1 MSHRTV
7 TNPSIAPDR
16 CLRPASQTS
25 RRPAAIALV
34 ARALRAAGRK
44 AKPKEISYG

>member
-1 MSHRTV
+1 MTQRTHL
-7 TNPSIAPDR
+7 THNG
-16 CLRPASQTS
+16 CLHPLHPTLRH
-25 RRPAAIALV
+25 PAASALV